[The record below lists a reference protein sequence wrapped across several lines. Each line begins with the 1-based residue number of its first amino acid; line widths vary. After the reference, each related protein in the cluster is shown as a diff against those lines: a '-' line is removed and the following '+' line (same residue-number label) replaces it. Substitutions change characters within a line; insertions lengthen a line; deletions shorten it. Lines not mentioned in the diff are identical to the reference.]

1 MSTAPNAHYVGTSV
15 ASAFWHYYPARIS
28 DSVRRKSRRSKRIT
42 NTTGK
47 LTAACN
53 HVPDIDMSQ
62 VRVID
67 DSDWSK
73 SVAAGVSQWA
83 AVGCAVAGV
92 LLFRLR
98 GRALRPGVG
107 PGCTPTIV
115 GLVRGHR
122 DNFPNYWEH
131 LERSRCDTTVTFL
144 SSGALQCVVGAAV
157 GAPEAQRYSIRG

>member
-1 MSTAPNAHYVGTSV
+1 M

-28 DSVRRKSRRSKRIT
+28 DSVRRKSRRSKRTT

-47 LTAACN
+47 LTTACN

-73 SVAAGVSQWA
+73 SVAAGLSQWA

-92 LLFRLR
+92 LLSAE
-98 GRALRPGVG
+98 RAQASRPGVA
-107 PGCTPTIV
+107 PGC
-115 GLVRGHR
+115 R
-122 DNFPNYWEH
+122 
-131 LERSRCDTTVTFL
+131 
-144 SSGALQCVVGAAV
+144 
-157 GAPEAQRYSIRG
+157 

>member
-1 MSTAPNAHYVGTSV
+1 MSTAPNAHHLCASTTSV
-15 ASAFWHYYPARIS
+15 FWRFYLSRIAEI
-28 DSVRRKSRRSKRIT
+28 VRRKSRRSKRTT

-47 LTAACN
+47 LTAACS
-53 HVPDIDMSQ
+53 HAPDIDMSQ

-73 SVAAGVSQWA
+73 SVAAGLSQWA

-122 DNFPNYWEH
+122 DSSPNYWEH

-157 GAPEAQRYSIRG
+157 GAPEAQRYSTRG